1 MVGGASSVAEMPQRH
16 RAALRQREMIL
27 LAVLVNNPDAVD
39 IVAER
44 LGFVAFSDPG
54 LDSLRQAIVNAI
66 GSEPG
71 LDSARLESHLRSL
84 GHSNTLDL
92 IMGASTF
99 EHAFFSRRGTAL
111 TTAIEGWEETYAF
124 YMRERMRD
132 EIDAEKRD
140 LARCIEGECRRSTA
154 RPGGTQSGSGAT
166 AQRYEYFEALKIQEQ
181 NQEYRPDERA
191 NEGCPQEPLNP
202 GTNGKG

>member
-1 MVGGASSVAEMPQRH
+1 MAQRH
-16 RAALRQREMIL
+16 RAALRQRETIL

-39 IVAER
+39 IVGER

-54 LDSLRQAIVNAI
+54 LDSLRQAIVNAM
-66 GSEPG
+66 GSEAA
-71 LDSARLESHLRSL
+71 LDSAHLESHLRDL
-84 GHSNTLDL
+84 GHSSTLDS
-92 IMGASTF
+92 IMSPSTF
-99 EHAFFSRRGTAL
+99 EHAFFSRRGIAL

-124 YMRERMRD
+124 YMRERMRA

-140 LARCIEGECRRSTA
+140 LARCIEGECRQPAT
-154 RPGGTQSGSGAT
+154 RPGGAQSGNGGA

-181 NQEYRPDERA
+181 NQEHRSNERA
-191 NEGCPQEPLNP
+191 NEGCPQETLKP